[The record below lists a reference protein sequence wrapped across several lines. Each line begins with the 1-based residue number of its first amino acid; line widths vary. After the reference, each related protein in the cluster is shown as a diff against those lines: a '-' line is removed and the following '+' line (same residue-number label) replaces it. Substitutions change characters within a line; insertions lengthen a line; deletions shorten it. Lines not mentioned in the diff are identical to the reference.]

1 VTEKNTSRADALKET
16 ARFAISVNPLETLY
30 DYERWA
36 IRILL
41 VVMLLFG
48 IGIAGHTLDVEN
60 PLSEAV
66 YTYFLDSILNESSG
80 DSGYNYVNTA
90 SYGIGLALFV
100 VSLSGLLR
108 VAGIDGSDAMLI
120 ALLPWVLWAPLGE
133 VIEDAG
139 LFSNSFAPWFVSPGV
154 HFQTAAWV
162 VLAGLIG
169 HRVSNGTIE
178 TEAEKNA
185 ATRHFSAFLIAA
197 QASIYGMSVLSSDNV
212 EILSE
217 AYDRE
222 VMLIIAMFGVTA
234 PYWLA
239 GSYVERFDHIQRT
252 VYSTGVGGSIVLFGM
267 LAGFAIGRETSEM
280 TAWPIVVVFGVPI
293 LVCYVLYSF
302 GKDDA
307 EESLNLGY
315 IPGVLPPGVTES
327 EYLESKT
334 PLGEKVDELRK
345 KAVLASPAVFLPVGG
360 QIGDGIATWIG
371 IDYFGYTEK
380 HVISSMVTDFLD
392 TSLTFTLL
400 KVGIAGVICWFYSQA
415 VFEHR
420 QQHLR
425 VLIALCLM
433 VVGMA
438 PALRN
443 VFRLTLGV

>member
-1 VTEKNTSRADALKET
+1 
-16 ARFAISVNPLETLY
+16 
-30 DYERWA
+30 
-36 IRILL
+36 
-41 VVMLLFG
+41 M
-48 IGIAGHTLDVEN
+48 
-60 PLSEAV
+60 
-66 YTYFLDSILNESSG
+66 
-80 DSGYNYVNTA
+80 
-90 SYGIGLALFV
+90 
-100 VSLSGLLR
+100 
-108 VAGIDGSDAMLI
+108 
-120 ALLPWVLWAPLGE
+120 
-133 VIEDAG
+133 
-139 LFSNSFAPWFVSPGV
+139 
-154 HFQTAAWV
+154 
-162 VLAGLIG
+162 
-169 HRVSNGTIE
+169 
-178 TEAEKNA
+178 
-185 ATRHFSAFLIAA
+185 
-197 QASIYGMSVLSSDNV
+197 
-212 EILSE
+212 
-217 AYDRE
+217 
-222 VMLIIAMFGVTA
+222 
-234 PYWLA
+234 
-239 GSYVERFDHIQRT
+239 
-252 VYSTGVGGSIVLFGM
+252 LFGM

-380 HVISSMVTDFLD
+380 HVISSMVTDFMD